1 MNRRLC
7 LLSMCAIDEF
17 RSWVQADDSALLP
30 PSFIDLSSDIED
42 VECTGDAE
50 FALGLAANYDSQL
63 DGLSE
68 QIQPRGHVVDDNR

>member
-1 MNRRLC
+1 MNRRLW

-50 FALGLAANYDSQL
+50 FALDLAANSQL